1 MSECAAVSV
10 SAGNTRCT
18 SSRTSSG
25 GIVEA
30 LVIAA
35 AGDEAAETFE
45 AGAESTATTVYE

>member
-1 MSECAAVSV
+1 MSECADVNV

-18 SSRTSSG
+18 ASRTASG

-35 AGDEAAETFE
+35 AGEEAAETFG
-45 AGAESTATTVYE
+45 AGAESTARTVYE